1 MAHQWSKKRD
11 HISGLCMAVVKVQLA
26 LTSTSWDMFHRLAL
40 EVFLRVQLAGFPP
53 KPKQISERIRG
64 FFSFWPDGRS
74 ILEIV
79 RVNRVCSQVT
89 GLFSRMTLKMC
100 YPSKIKLVLSFDSL
114 WCEDLMII
122 NMIKRTT
129 HALRAFYHFPVVGKR
144 RTISNF
150 GQIFITDIG
159 AFAAYWGSSRKHA
172 TLRDKTNSGAW

>member
-1 MAHQWSKKRD
+1 
-11 HISGLCMAVVKVQLA
+11 MAVVKVQLA
-26 LTSTSWDMFHRLAL
+26 LTSASWDMFHRLAL

-100 YPSKIKLVLSFDSL
+100 YPSRIKMVLSFDRL
-114 WCEDLMII
+114 WCEDLMVIT
-122 NMIKRTT
+122 MTERTT
-129 HALRAFYHFPVVGKR
+129 HALRAFYHFPFVGKR

-150 GQIFITDIG
+150 GQIYHRHWCICGMLWIFSQACYST
-159 AFAAYWGSSRKHA
+159 RQ
-172 TLRDKTNSGAW
+172 DKFRGVVNKLTRIRIHFYQLN